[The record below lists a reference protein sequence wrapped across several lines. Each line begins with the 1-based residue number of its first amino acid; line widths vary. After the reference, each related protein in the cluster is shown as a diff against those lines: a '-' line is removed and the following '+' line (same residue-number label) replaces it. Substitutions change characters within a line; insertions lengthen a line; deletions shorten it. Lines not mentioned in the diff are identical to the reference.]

1 MVKNQGATTESETV
15 EANETIY
22 NDEGTVVGVVTE
34 LTESGFEVE
43 TTEGVT
49 TEDDTFDV
57 EEEQPGGEFGEGYI
71 MWRCEECGEMGE
83 LEDGLPDSCPSCD
96 APKEALSKVR
106 ED

>member
-1 MVKNQGATTESETV
+1 MTSDQGATTESVTV
-15 EANETIY
+15 ESNDTVYNEDGTII
-22 NDEGTVVGVVTE
+22 GVVTE
-34 LTESGFEVE
+34 TTESGFTVDTSES
-43 TTEGVT
+43 VT
-49 TEDDTFDV
+49 TQDDTFEA
-57 EEEQPGGEFGEGYI
+57 EEEQPGKEFGEGYI